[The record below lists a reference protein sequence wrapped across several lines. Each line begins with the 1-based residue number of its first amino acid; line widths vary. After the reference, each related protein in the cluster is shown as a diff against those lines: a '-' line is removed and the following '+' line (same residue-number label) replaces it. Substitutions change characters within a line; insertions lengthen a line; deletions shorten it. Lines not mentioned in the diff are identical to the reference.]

1 MAKAMARATRMAD
14 AAVVAAGAVVA
25 AIAIATDRAT
35 VTAIRSGAAATVAS
49 RCARRTVAASAN

>member
-1 MAKAMARATRMAD
+1 MAD

-25 AIAIATDRAT
+25 AIAIATARAT